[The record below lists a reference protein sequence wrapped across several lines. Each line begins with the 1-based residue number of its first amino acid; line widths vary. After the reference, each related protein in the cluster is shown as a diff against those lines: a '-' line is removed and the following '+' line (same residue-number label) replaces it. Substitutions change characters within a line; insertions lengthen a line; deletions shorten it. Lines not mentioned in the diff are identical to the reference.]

1 MRCIIILFTCSFQ
14 GLVEEGLHDTS
25 IELHK
30 YALHL
35 HMQMCLR
42 MFSIF

>member
-14 GLVEEGLHDTS
+14 GLVEEGLYDTS

-30 YALHL
+30 YAFHL